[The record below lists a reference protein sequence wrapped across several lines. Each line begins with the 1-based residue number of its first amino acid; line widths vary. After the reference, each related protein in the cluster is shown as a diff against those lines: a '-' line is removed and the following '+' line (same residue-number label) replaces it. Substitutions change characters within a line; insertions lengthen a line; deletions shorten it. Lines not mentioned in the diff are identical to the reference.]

1 MEITEWLGHGL
12 IYFFTEIPLIGD
24 AMAAFLAIVLIGTA
38 FAIAYRYKQEYHA
51 PLALAIEARVRL
63 LDEITGGS
71 TADVDEARLEFA
83 RRFAKTCEAMKAD
96 GIEIYTIAF
105 ALNNDTEGNNT
116 REMFR
121 TCASDRN
128 THFFSAATGADLNN
142 AFVTIAAELIRL
154 RLAQ

>member
-1 MEITEWLGHGL
+1 MANGVHVGL
-12 IYFFTEIPLIGD
+12 KLKVVFP
-24 AMAAFLAIVLIGTA
+24 FLAL
-38 FAIAYRYKQEYHA
+38 
-51 PLALAIEARVRL
+51 LL
-63 LDEITGGS
+63 LDVS
-71 TADVDEARLEFA
+71 
-83 RRFAKTCEAMKAD
+83 RRFGKTCEAMKAD

-105 ALNNDTEGNNT
+105 ALNNDAEGNAT

-121 TCASDRN
+121 TCATDRN